1 VSVKLPKTI
10 SEVADELERIQQ
22 ELFCLLKV
30 VEKMEEVDTTGPVI
44 REKKLASRHGRR

>member
-1 VSVKLPKTI
+1 
-10 SEVADELERIQQ
+10 
-22 ELFCLLKV
+22 V